1 MLHHYRRGQ
10 ACPKMCNLPY
20 MHYRSAFICL
30 PSSPVRSAHLHASA
44 VGLAIFLGWQCPSL
58 ELHCHCHASGILRQ
72 QSHGLN
78 RFPCPETWAE
88 RSLGAAHLL
97 PQADGM
103 HRSAALCYYNLWLAL
118 GPKIGRTSRMG
129 VTSVPGMCCKINTRH
144 DSLNC
149 PASMAL

>member
-78 RFPCPETWAE
+78 RFPCLETWAE

-97 PQADGM
+97 CKLILCLTC
-103 HRSAALCYYNLWLAL
+103 AALCAAVLVWAE
-118 GPKIGRTSRMG
+118 RTSDSPHFTG
-129 VTSVPGMCCKINTRH
+129 WVHLSVQPAVLQRH
-144 DSLNC
+144 FC
-149 PASMAL
+149 PAL